1 MALALPPSA
10 LFTFE
15 SITLFVSAAAVAEV
29 VVVVLA
35 EVAVEFDAIEVIVVD
50 VAVVVDWVDEDVNED
65 DSFWRFDVDTVVE
78 FILEVQVSIRPAAD
92 AAAAIKWAALQW
104 L

>member
-1 MALALPPSA
+1 MAWRVGSESAAAFRSEECSLLMALALPPSA

-50 VAVVVDWVDEDVNED
+50 VAVVVD
-65 DSFWRFDVDTVVE
+65 
-78 FILEVQVSIRPAAD
+78 
-92 AAAAIKWAALQW
+92 
-104 L
+104 